1 MDSNK
6 NIAVVGCGY
15 WGKNL
20 VRNFHELSVL
30 GCVSDTDVSLAKRF
44 SSEYKVPHMGY
55 DEILLNSEIV
65 AVVLAVPAELHSSL
79 AIKALKA
86 GKHVYVEKPLATS
99 KNDALEMIKEA
110 KENNVHLM
118 VGHLLQYHPIFIKL
132 KEMISKND
140 FGELQY
146 IYSNRMS
153 FGKLR
158 SFEDVIWSFAPH
170 DISMML
176 ALSKSEVDSVRS
188 EKFYGLQEN
197 ICDIATIHL
206 TFKSGLRGHIQVSW
220 LNPVKDN
227 KLVVIGT
234 KGMAIFDD
242 TQEWNRKL
250 KFLNYSIDL
259 SKTTPIITKHDEDYI
274 NVNESEPLK
283 EECKHFIDLVNGK
296 VQALTDGE
304 EGLRV
309 LNILSEASRYN
320 KKNTNYDSE

>member
-1 MDSNK
+1 
-6 NIAVVGCGY
+6 
-15 WGKNL
+15 
-20 VRNFHELSVL
+20 
-30 GCVSDTDVSLAKRF
+30 
-44 SSEYKVPHMGY
+44 
-55 DEILLNSEIV
+55 
-65 AVVLAVPAELHSSL
+65 
-79 AIKALKA
+79 
-86 GKHVYVEKPLATS
+86 
-99 KNDALEMIKEA
+99 
-110 KENNVHLM
+110 M

-176 ALSKSEVDSVRS
+176 ALSKSEVDSVRA

-250 KFLNYSIDL
+250 KFLNHSIDL

-274 NVNESEPLK
+274 IVNESEPLK

-320 KKNTNYDSE
+320 KKNTNYDSK